1 MSSVSESQKET
12 YSNKNCLNQNMQE
25 NYPPVEWLTHKN
37 LPNALE
43 KGSFLK
49 KRYFD
54 SGSERTDNI

>member
-1 MSSVSESQKET
+1 
-12 YSNKNCLNQNMQE
+12 MQE